1 MTNQRPTPAYSA
13 TLNRALGIPKFFKQP
28 DIAWLAIILGIGLVL
43 RVYFLS
49 QPMRYDESFSFM
61 IFADRSWKDVFFYP
75 LPNNHVLHTL
85 LVRMTTLLFGS
96 DPIFIRMPAFLA
108 GLFTIP
114 MAFAVCRKLSPEPQ
128 SGLVAAMVMSV
139 FPYLVLYST
148 MARGYSLIVLLSLAM
163 IWGGVKV
170 AEATTIRRCMG
181 LGLIAALGIFTI
193 PTMVFAVAGVYL
205 WVVLLIFYR
214 TGSFFFAI
222 RHFILPCG
230 GMTMAMS
237 VLFYLPV
244 VAITGGITPIVA
256 NRFVAGL
263 PYDNFF
269 SQLGPHL
276 ITTLQDVIR
285 NVPPVLL
292 LGGGILILVGF
303 ATAVKRRLLSALLLL
318 PCMIIGSVAVLFAKH
333 SIPFARTWIFFLPA
347 VFIMIDIGLVSV
359 AAGFRPRFRCAPIFA
374 ATLLSA
380 VAAGTLIRNN
390 TIAAYSDTG
399 HFPEA
404 EQVVMSLVPILEKND
419 KVRVHLPADMPV
431 YYYMRRYGIPNSIHS
446 GKRESDG
453 IRVFHSEKKPIFSR
467 RHDHQKGD
475 PGLRLRR
482 CSRV

>member
-1 MTNQRPTPAYSA
+1 
-13 TLNRALGIPKFFKQP
+13 
-28 DIAWLAIILGIGLVL
+28 
-43 RVYFLS
+43 
-49 QPMRYDESFSFM
+49 
-61 IFADRSWKDVFFYP
+61 
-75 LPNNHVLHTL
+75 
-85 LVRMTTLLFGS
+85 
-96 DPIFIRMPAFLA
+96 MPGKLA
-108 GLFTIP
+108 GLSGITDFYQLRLAET
-114 MAFAVCRKLSPEPQ
+114 LSQQENKEARVHIDALLTKSPREYNYGKVVLAGSPAI
-128 SGLVAAMVMSV
+128 SDVVM
-139 FPYLVLYST
+139 
-148 MARGYSLIVLLSLAM
+148 
-163 IWGGVKV
+163 GGVNLAAAPNYQAV
-170 AEATTIRRCMG
+170 VIG
-181 LGLIAALGIFTI
+181 LGLVSALGNVAPQFS
-193 PTMVFAVAGVYL
+193 MLFAVAGVYL

-222 RHFILPCG
+222 RHFILPSG

-244 VAITGGITPIVA
+244 VAIMSGITPIVA

-276 ITTLQDVIR
+276 ITTLQDVTR

-318 PCMIIGSVAVLFAKH
+318 PCLIIGSVAVLFAKH
-333 SIPFARTWIFFLPA
+333 SIPFARTWIFFLLA
-347 VFIMIDIGLVSV
+347 VFIMIDIGLVSL

-446 GKRESDG
+446 GKRVSTASEYFIVKKSQYSVQDMTTKKVT
-453 IRVFHSEKKPIFSR
+453 RVYDFEDAAVFKSIGE
-467 RHDHQKGD
+467 
-475 PGLRLRR
+475 
-482 CSRV
+482 